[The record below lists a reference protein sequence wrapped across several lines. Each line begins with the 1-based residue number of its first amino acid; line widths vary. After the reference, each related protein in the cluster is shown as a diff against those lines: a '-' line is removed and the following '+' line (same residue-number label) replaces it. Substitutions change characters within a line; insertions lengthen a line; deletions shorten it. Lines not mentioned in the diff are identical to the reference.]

1 MELTRFLTPPQPVRI
16 RRDDAAAPVTAAA
29 AAPGTALAA
38 PQKPSAAGTERRRG
52 ALGARMPPQPQFRR
66 AGRLGMSAED
76 REALRRLAAAMADTP
91 RRWKAIAESD
101 FGRRLGLDHRQL
113 RHALKSKAYQPS
125 TAPAAWSETLQNLLV
140 AEVAA
145 RGRAWAS
152 IRRDGGGGAFAAFN
166 VETLRR
172 NYDHPSAHRAGY
184 TLGGHRVR
192 GMTRL
197 PRGRFRVTFRERL
210 VGQCDG
216 LAQAARMWNDAARAA
231 GVPADRLNIV
241 PDEGESDVDEDDVT
255 GMDEMDE
262 EGQAARSSDGG
273 GGAMGAG
280 GNDVAS
286 PAGAQSPP
294 RAGWRGGIEEDEV
307 LGARIL
313 GALAALAQPRQHSRA
328 AK

>member
-1 MELTRFLTPPQPVRI
+1 
-16 RRDDAAAPVTAAA
+16 
-29 AAPGTALAA
+29 
-38 PQKPSAAGTERRRG
+38 
-52 ALGARMPPQPQFRR
+52 MPPQPQFRR
-66 AGRLGMSAED
+66 AGRLGMSPED
-76 REALRRLAAAMADTP
+76 REALRRLAAAMADTR
-91 RRWKAIAESD
+91 RRWKTIADSD

-125 TAPAAWSETLQNLLV
+125 TAPAAWSEELQSLLV
-140 AEVAA
+140 SEVAS

-152 IRRDGGGGAFAAFN
+152 IRRDGGNGAFAAFN

-172 NYDHPSAHRAGY
+172 NYDHPSAHRSGY

-197 PRGRFRVTFRERL
+197 PRGRYRVTFRERL

-231 GVPADRLNIV
+231 GVPPERLNIV
-241 PDEGESDVDEDDVT
+241 PDEGDSDDDDDDVIDD
-255 GMDEMDE
+255 GEMDE

-273 GGAMGAG
+273 GGGGAG
-280 GNDVAS
+280 GNAAS
-286 PAGAQSPP
+286 PAGAHSPP

-313 GALAALAQPRQHSRA
+313 GALAALAQPRPRGRA
-328 AK
+328 VK